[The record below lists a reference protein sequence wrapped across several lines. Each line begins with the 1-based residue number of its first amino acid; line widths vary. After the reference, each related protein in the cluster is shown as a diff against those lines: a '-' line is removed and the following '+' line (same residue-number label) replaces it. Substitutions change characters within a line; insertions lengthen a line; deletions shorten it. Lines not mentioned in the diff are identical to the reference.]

1 MCIRSCDAEWQ
12 KVVVCAITMHGKHLE
27 NKGSKQE
34 QRSSCQQRTFVR
46 ASGRRL
52 FLEVL
57 GACVPFGFKKAFP
70 RQQGLNLNLKLLAV
84 LASEPFPVLPGT
96 TPSTKKKEAWTF
108 RSRGAEGGGGHFFS
122 SPCCSFRHVRA
133 RLLCCRSLI
142 VFGCCCC
149 CRFYLCPPRRQ
160 RRLATIRMCVDAAGG
175 GRDGDGDDDLDD
187 AW

>member
-1 MCIRSCDAEWQ
+1 
-12 KVVVCAITMHGKHLE
+12 MHGKHLE

-108 RSRGAEGGGGHFFS
+108 RSRGAEGGGGSFLFFS
-122 SPCCSFRHVRA
+122 
-133 RLLCCRSLI
+133 LLLFSSRKGEAALLPFSDCFWLLLLLQVLLVPST
-142 VFGCCCC
+142 
-149 CRFYLCPPRRQ
+149 
-160 RRLATIRMCVDAAGG
+160 ATKKT
-175 GRDGDGDDDLDD
+175 GDDKDVC
-187 AW
+187 